1 MYLVSFED
9 QTIRE
14 VLVMT
19 EKMCSPLNCAITLTQ
34 L

>member
-19 EKMCSPLNCAITLTQ
+19 EKMCSPVNYAITLIQ